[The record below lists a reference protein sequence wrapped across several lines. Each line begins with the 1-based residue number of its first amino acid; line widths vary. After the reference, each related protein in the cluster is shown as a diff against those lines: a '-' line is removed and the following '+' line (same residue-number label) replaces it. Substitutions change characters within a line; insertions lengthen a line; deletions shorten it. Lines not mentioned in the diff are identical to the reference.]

1 MSISLSRSPR
11 EFSASRLDASTSDAV
26 GPGSYD
32 PRLPTGAP
40 VAVREESRDDGSV
53 ERIQLWKRGAEV
65 PFQSSEGKFAVYSRA
80 IASKTP
86 GPGTYAPECPFGD
99 KAAGYG
105 LKSRSARLAPLA
117 HGSSQ
122 FMPSSSVHNP
132 GPGSYFDD
140 ATSTH
145 AAALRRSQPPLRIP
159 TERTAA
165 TIPLRRLRP
174 GESSTVEETAIPMME
189 YTGDRADTCGPA
201 HYSIESARRL
211 TAPAV
216 RNAQWHKYRE
226 ERKVFQPSHA
236 VENTQPDPVVPGPG
250 QYHLM
255 NYNNRKL
262 PPLGTSQFRSRVPMA
277 HQVILPSEGSFYD
290 YDTSTAAN
298 TVTSGSLSTSSA
310 DLGHCGHF
318 NAARVAI
325 ESHKAAVAPFSS
337 SVPRSDAWARTVEA
351 PFTTPHTAGPGP
363 GSYRHQASSSSKDGV
378 TVLAR
383 ECVAKASGDSY
394 TTRTI
399 RHKLNAVEGVHVR
412 RSEDPVVALGEH
424 RRYYGVH
431 NPLHVAI
438 VSEALDNR
446 QPISAFDSTDGRP
459 CNKPLPQG
467 TPGPD
472 QYATGE
478 ALSISK
484 FVSAKA
490 AVGRKGVFGTCA
502 SRYAGSPFAE
512 RNTTVKTRSKPEEEK
527 SPAATAAA

>member
-1 MSISLSRSPR
+1 ML
-11 EFSASRLDASTSDAV
+11 L

-40 VAVREESRDDGSV
+40 VAVREESRDDGSI

-86 GPGTYAPECPFGD
+86 GPGTYAPECPLGD

-122 FMPSSSVHNP
+122 FTASSSVHNP
-132 GPGSYFDD
+132 GPGSYFED
-140 ATSTH
+140 
-145 AAALRRSQPPLRIP
+145 AAA
-159 TERTAA
+159 TAA
-165 TIPLRRLRP
+165 DAAAFTKISTPAEDTYREDGSDHTTSKASTRVRSRCLEYCWDKVDQ
-174 GESSTVEETAIPMME
+174 ESSAVEETAIPMME

-226 ERKVFQPSHA
+226 ERKVFQPSHT

-262 PPLGTSQFRSRVPMA
+262 PPLGTSQFEVEYRWPIRSYHHRRDRSLTM
-277 HQVILPSEGSFYD
+277 ILPQQLIQLP
-290 YDTSTAAN
+290 
-298 TVTSGSLSTSSA
+298 VGSLSTSSA

-383 ECVAKASGDSY
+383 ECVARAGGDSY

-478 ALSISK
+478 TLSISK

-490 AVGRKGVFGTCA
+490 AVGRKGSLAPVPVGMLDRH
-502 SRYAGSPFAE
+502 SR
-512 RNTTVKTRSKPEEEK
+512 N
-527 SPAATAAA
+527 ATLQ